1 MRFSHK
7 FQWMVH
13 WINKLTKFKISIQ
26 KKNWQLNCSYLD
38 RTFRFIFVKS
48 YLWFIMQLCFRII
61 MELSRIDL
69 IWYLLSVMQVKK
81 DCCKNNICLVK
92 FMYNFYNCV
101 RLSQLFNVTNI
112 YTPISLCLILITFN
126 GKLYTNHDN
135 GQS

>member
-1 MRFSHK
+1 
-7 FQWMVH
+7 
-13 WINKLTKFKISIQ
+13 
-26 KKNWQLNCSYLD
+26 
-38 RTFRFIFVKS
+38 
-48 YLWFIMQLCFRII
+48 

-69 IWYLLSVMQVKK
+69 ILYLLSVMQVKK
-81 DCCKNNICLVK
+81 DYCKNNICLVK

-126 GKLYTNHDN
+126 GKLYTDHDN